1 MLSLKEN
8 GELIKLRNKWWYD
21 KAECSLSKDNQEAS
35 HNELTL
41 SNVAGIF
48 YILIGGLLVSVF
60 VAMIEF
66 CFRNKANR
74 AAAAA
79 AAHGGMSMGGVGG
92 GSAGGKSN
100 GSMLLG
106 PANVGVGPGV
116 VASTHQRN
124 ALAESMHHA
133 KAKLTIQASRDYD
146 NGRVGVSIVK
156 GCKGWWVEEGV
167 GVFSQGL
174 QMCVCVI

>member
-1 MLSLKEN
+1 
-8 GELIKLRNKWWYD
+8 
-21 KAECSLSKDNQEAS
+21 
-35 HNELTL
+35 
-41 SNVAGIF
+41 
-48 YILIGGLLVSVF
+48 
-60 VAMIEF
+60 MIEF

-74 AAAAA
+74 AAASA
-79 AAHGGMSMGGVGG
+79 AAHGGIGGGVGG

-156 GCKGWWVEEGV
+156 GCKGWWVEEGGYLV
-167 GVFSQGL
+167 RGCK
-174 QMCVCVI
+174 CVCVLFKAWILC